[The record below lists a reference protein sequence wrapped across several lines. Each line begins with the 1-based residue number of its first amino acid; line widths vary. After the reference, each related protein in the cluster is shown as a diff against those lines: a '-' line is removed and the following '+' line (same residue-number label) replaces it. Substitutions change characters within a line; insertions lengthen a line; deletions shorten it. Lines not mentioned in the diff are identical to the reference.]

1 MKLDPLPIEIAIPEI
16 PSELPPMEHWIPI
29 TIPVEIEF
37 PLVSLPDIQLPLK
50 IKVGEAIFDVNL
62 ELKFI
67 ERQTVGT

>member
-1 MKLDPLPIEIAIPEI
+1 MARQNFRRLVLRT
-16 PSELPPMEHWIPI
+16 PI